1 MDDSGILLRKMD
13 ITLLCGLDQ
22 VEDQAISIDQLVVN
36 GESSPS
42 STQSHL
48 PIEVERVELVI
59 LLVLQRDCL
68 ITLWQVLPA
77 ERGWEA
83 LQFHQPIKQEATFGK
98 RMVIKLEPAR
108 D

>member
-22 VEDQAISIDQLVVN
+22 VEDQAISIDQLVLN

-42 STQSHL
+42 STEAHL
-48 PIEVERVELVI
+48 PVEVERLELVI
-59 LLVLQRDCL
+59 LLVLQPDCL
-68 ITLWQVLPA
+68 VTLRQVLPA

-83 LQFHQPIKQEATFGK
+83 LQFHQSIKQQVTSRETDGNQIGS
-98 RMVIKLEPAR
+98 RP
-108 D
+108 